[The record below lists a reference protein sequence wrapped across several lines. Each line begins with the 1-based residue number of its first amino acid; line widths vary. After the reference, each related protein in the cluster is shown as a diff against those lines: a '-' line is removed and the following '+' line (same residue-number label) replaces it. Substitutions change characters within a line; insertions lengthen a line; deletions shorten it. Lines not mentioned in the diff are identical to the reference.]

1 MKHAMPRM
9 NIACVEMALA
19 WRKTIF
25 RQLGKGNERFQPKYA
40 LPETNSTKFFI
51 TKRKKKKSN
60 KIMKSFFHYFGNC
73 LSVSNTFQLSES
85 SSQIW
90 ENSFLVEWLYLKS
103 SWRSSDWNLLFFCAL
118 EESQSLFVYSENL
131 IRVG

>member
-40 LPETNSTKFFI
+40 LQKPLTNSLLPKE
-51 TKRKKKKSN
+51 KKTN

-73 LSVSNTFQLSES
+73 LSISNTFQLSES

-90 ENSFLVEWLYLKS
+90 ESNFLVEWLYLKS
-103 SWRSSDWNLLFFCAL
+103 SWRSSSWNLLFFCAL
-118 EESQSLFVYSENL
+118 GESTRAFFFIVK
-131 IRVG
+131 I